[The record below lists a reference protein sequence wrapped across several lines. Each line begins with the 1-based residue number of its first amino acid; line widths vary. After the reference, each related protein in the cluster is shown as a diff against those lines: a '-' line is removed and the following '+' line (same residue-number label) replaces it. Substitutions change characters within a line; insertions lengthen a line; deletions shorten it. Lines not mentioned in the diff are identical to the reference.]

1 MIVHRNSNQPIVR
14 CDQCPGRPILAT
26 HREDTDTRKCVRCQ
40 GEHRWLSQQ
49 HPEDHLCEVCR
60 RECPMCQAATDEESG
75 ICRACQGRCR
85 TCSSPLPPRPA
96 SAETI
101 TRVEAGQRKDKH
113 RRWARTYYPRAWDQ
127 CDACQR
133 TAPTA
138 DPVRAVLTA
147 LPDKL
152 LRACGGGVPPAV
164 LQTIHDELL
173 RQPAARLTAR
183 IERRWWTTWAN
194 RPLEREADDGKD
206 GYRPDD
212 VAVWLLAPTPCAG
225 RCEEGWHPAPPERP
239 ADDDQPC
246 SVCRG
251 GWLLPGRGSSPHN
264 ADNDQS
270 RGRTEAGPVQG
281 RGPYPGPSGRLPAP
295 TPRMRGPRRHLRP
308 PRHRPPPPMPHLP
321 GLAPL
326 HLRRP
331 LRPQRRR
338 HLPDLFRPLRSA
350 EHIHAP
356 RRRPDPA
363 VSTWWP
369 VGDHE

>member
-40 GEHRWLSQQ
+40 GDHRWLAPP

-60 RECPMCQAATDEESG
+60 RECPVCQAATDEEEGG

-85 TCSSPLPPRPA
+85 TCSAPLPARPA

-101 TRVEAGQRKDKH
+101 TRVEAGQRKDQH

-127 CDACQR
+127 CDTCQR
-133 TAPTA
+133 TAPAA

-147 LPDKL
+147 LPAKL

-164 LQTIHDELL
+164 LQTTRDELL

-194 RPLEREADDGKD
+194 RPLERKADAGED

-225 RCEEGWHPAPPERP
+225 RCEDGWYPAPPDRP
-239 ADDDQPC
+239 AEDDQPC

-251 GWLLPGRGSSPHN
+251 GWLLPGRGPSPHN
-264 ADNDQS
+264 PDNDQS
-270 RGRTEAGPVQG
+270 GDDQTHASSAAADRTPAQAVVYRPPHRECEG
-281 RGPYPGPSGRLPAP
+281 RGGTCGRPVADPYTQCPTCLGWPGCGCGAP
-295 TPRMRGPRRHLRP
+295 Y
-308 PRHRPPPPMPHLP
+308 
-321 GLAPL
+321 
-326 HLRRP
+326 
-331 LRPQRRR
+331 
-338 HLPDLFRPLRSA
+338 
-350 EHIHAP
+350 
-356 RRRPDPA
+356 DP
-363 VSTWWP
+363 TK
-369 VGDHE
+369 GDACRTCSDG